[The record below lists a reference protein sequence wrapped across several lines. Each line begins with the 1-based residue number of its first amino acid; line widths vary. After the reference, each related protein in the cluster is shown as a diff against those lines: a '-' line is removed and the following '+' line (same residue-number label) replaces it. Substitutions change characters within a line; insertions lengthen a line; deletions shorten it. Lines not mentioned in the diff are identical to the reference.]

1 MYDVVTFGETMV
13 RLSPPNYR
21 RLEQAHSFDVSA
33 GGAEMSVAC
42 NVSRLGLKS
51 AWVSRLTDNSMGH
64 LIRNK
69 AREQGVDSS
78 HIVWTKEDRV
88 GIYFVEFGASPRPS
102 RVIYDRAYS
111 AMAGIKPGEVDW
123 EAVLKDVKWFY
134 TTGITPA
141 LSPSSAE
148 ATIEALKA
156 AKKMGCKVGCD
167 LNYRARLWTED
178 EAHKCMEPL
187 MEYVDVLISTE
198 EDTAKVLKITGD
210 SYQEVARKLA
220 ERFDFDAVCI
230 TIRTDLSVLKNQWT
244 AIVYAGGKVYED
256 RTYEVEIIDR
266 VGAGD
271 SFSSGFLYGY
281 ITGDVEKGLKYGNA
295 YAALEHSIPGDIN
308 WCTLQELENLIK
320 GGGTRISR

>member
-1 MYDVVTFGETMV
+1 MYDVVTFGETML
-13 RLSPPNYR
+13 RLSPPMYR
-21 RLEQAHSFDVSA
+21 RIEHAFSFEANA

-42 NVSRLGLKS
+42 NVSRLGLQT
-51 AWVSRLTDNSMGH
+51 AWVSRLTDNSIGH
-64 LIRNK
+64 FIRDK
-69 AREQGVDSS
+69 AREQGVDTS
-78 HIVWTKEDRV
+78 HIIWTKDDRA

-102 RVIYDRAYS
+102 RVIYDRANS
-111 AMAGIKPGEVDW
+111 AMCKIKPGEVDW
-123 EAVLKDVKWFY
+123 EKVLKDVKFFY

-141 LSPSSAE
+141 LSASAAE
-148 ATIEALKA
+148 ATLEALKA

-198 EDTAKVLKITGD
+198 EDTAKVLKITAD

-220 ERFDFDAVCI
+220 EKFSFDAVCI
-230 TIRTDLSVLKNQWT
+230 TIRTDISVLRNDWT
-244 AIVYAGGKVYED
+244 AIVYSGGKLYDD
-256 RTYEVEIIDR
+256 RTYNVEIIDR

-281 ITGDVEKGLKYGNA
+281 LTKDVETGLKYGNA
-295 YAALEHSIPGDIN
+295 YAALEHSIHGDIN
-308 WCTLQELENLIK
+308 WCTLQELETLIK